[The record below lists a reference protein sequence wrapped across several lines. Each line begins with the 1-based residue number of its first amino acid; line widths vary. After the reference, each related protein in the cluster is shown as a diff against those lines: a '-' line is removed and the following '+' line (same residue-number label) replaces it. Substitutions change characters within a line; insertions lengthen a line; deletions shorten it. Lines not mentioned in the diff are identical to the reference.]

1 MLETIAG
8 LFWFGYIFLILFIMF
23 LAEDKVINTF
33 LVVIGCLIFTPFL
46 MAIAV
51 LNSKHKSTAQF
62 EKEFK
67 EFMTNYKQ

>member
-1 MLETIAG
+1 MLAEIG
-8 LFWFGYIFLILFIMF
+8 ILFYIILSIFVMF

-33 LVVIGCLIFTPFL
+33 LVLIGCLIFTPFL

-51 LNSKHKSTAQF
+51 LNSKHKSTVEF